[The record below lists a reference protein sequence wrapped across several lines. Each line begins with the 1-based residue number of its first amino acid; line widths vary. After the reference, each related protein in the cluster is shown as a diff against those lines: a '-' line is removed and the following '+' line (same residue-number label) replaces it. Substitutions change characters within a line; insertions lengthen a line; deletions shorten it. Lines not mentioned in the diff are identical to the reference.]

1 MWMLTLSLHVNQKSD
16 YDILLYGMWLMF
28 IKDKYRSFDNI
39 LLLQLTNGGALD
51 LDSLHKLWRWPWP
64 RV

>member
-51 LDSLHKLWRWPWP
+51 LDSLHKLWRWLWP